1 MRDVWLEKIPV
12 RLKKNKKN
20 TLNKYNNYK
29 YGKLKLQKMAA
40 TKLQV

>member
-1 MRDVWLEKIPV
+1 MRDVLALKNICKAKKKEK
-12 RLKKNKKN
+12 KY
-20 TLNKYNNYK
+20 THKYNNYK